1 MNLSISNIF
10 ESVGDYWLLMKRAFR
25 KPEKW
30 SIFFKQFIT
39 ESDKLIIGSIPIV
52 ALISLF
58 IGAVVVIQ
66 TDKNMNN
73 PLIDKM
79 YIGYMARETLV
90 LEFCSTMVALI
101 LTGKMGSNIASEL
114 GSMRITEQIDAMEIM
129 GINSAGYLIAPKIV
143 SATIL
148 SPLIM
153 LMSFIVGLFGG
164 AMVVA
169 ILGMISMSQYVTGLQ
184 YSFNPWYVSYS
195 MIKMSVFCF
204 IITSVC
210 SYFGYYAKGGSQGVG
225 RSSTKAIVMSC
236 ALILVF
242 NYILTNLLL

>member
-242 NYILTNLLL
+242 NYLLTNLLL

>member
-79 YIGYMARETLV
+79 YIGYMARETLI

-184 YSFNPWYVSYS
+184 YSFNPWYISYS

-242 NYILTNLLL
+242 NYLLTNLLL